1 MDETTRLRYLSMA
14 LVVFGLIFVFGV
26 FTMMA
31 IWPAGWGWEPRQ
43 AEYEHMIVGV
53 YAILGLFLL
62 RASRDPLRHLSLI
75 WFTAWSSLV
84 HGAIMLVDALRDPAE
99 KANLIGD
106 IPALFLV
113 AIVLMVLTPRSSPAG
128 SYT

>member
-1 MDETTRLRYLSMA
+1 MDDTTRLKYLSMA

-26 FTMMA
+26 FTMMT
-31 IWPAGWGWEPRQ
+31 IWPAGWAWEPRQ
-43 AEYEHMIVGV
+43 AEYEQMIVGV
-53 YAILGLFLL
+53 YVVLGLFLL

-84 HGAIMLVDALRDPAE
+84 HGGVMLVHALRDPVE

-113 AIVLMVLTPRSSPAG
+113 AIVLMILTPRSGSAG

>member
-31 IWPAGWGWEPRQ
+31 IWPAGWAWEPRQ

-53 YAILGLFLL
+53 YAVLGLFLL

-84 HGAIMLVDALRDPAE
+84 HGAIMLVHALRDPAE

-113 AIVLMVLTPRSSPAG
+113 AIVLMVLTPRSSSAG

>member
-31 IWPAGWGWEPRQ
+31 IWPAGWAWEPRQ

-53 YAILGLFLL
+53 YAVLGLFLL

-75 WFTAWSSLV
+75 WFTAC
-84 HGAIMLVDALRDPAE
+84 
-99 KANLIGD
+99 NLIGD

-113 AIVLMVLTPRSSPAG
+113 AIVLMVLTPRSSSAG